1 MKKFFLLTLLTLVV
15 ISITSCSPPET
26 FIRTMEPTWAS
37 IELRENVQYEMA
49 WKTVLDLLIK
59 KFDIELSD
67 KESGYI
73 RTGWLYTWTG
83 KYTEAYRVRVTV
95 KFNKD
100 QNIVDIKSE
109 AYFRE
114 YVGYDS
120 RLLQTIKT
128 DIMGLIGRTTR

>member
-1 MKKFFLLTLLTLVV
+1 MRKVLLPFLFFPLLFL
-15 ISITSCSPPET
+15 SGCSAPET
-26 FIRTMEPTWAS
+26 FIRTMEPTWAT
-37 IELRENVQYEMA
+37 IEIRDGVQYESA
-49 WKTVLDLLIK
+49 WKTVLDLLIRR
-59 KFDIELSD
+59 FDIEVSD

-83 KYTEAYRVRVTV
+83 QYTEVYRVRVTI

-100 QNIVDIKSE
+100 QNSVDVKSE

-114 YVGYDS
+114 FVGYDT

-128 DIMGLIGRTTR
+128 DIMGTIGRITR